1 MLIIQWRKP
10 EGHELSFCKLLKPF
24 IVLGTWKHT
33 SSIFTSFFVRHQYCS
48 NSYVACYAPIATA
61 LMTNKNPAQ
70 ILDAYLFPSALS
82 DVDRGLTHI
91 VVT

>member
-1 MLIIQWRKP
+1 MLGYSLTAIKLRVYIFIINVLHVGWM
-10 EGHELSFCKLLKPF
+10 S
-24 IVLGTWKHT
+24 LGTWKHT

-70 ILDAYLFPSALS
+70 ILDAYLFPSALPS
-82 DVDRGLTHI
+82 VA
-91 VVT
+91 